1 MNHIYA
7 FLGQSPKIIE
17 IKAKIN
23 KWGLTKLI
31 NFFTP
36 KETINK
42 MKRQPKDWKKKKK
55 TGEFICKQEKL
66 EKTFAK
72 MQATRA

>member
-1 MNHIYA
+1 MNCIYA

-31 NFFTP
+31 NFFTA
-36 KETINK
+36 KKTINK
-42 MKRQPKDWKKKKK
+42 MKRQPKDWR
-55 TGEFICKQEKL
+55 IYL
-66 EKTFAK
+66 
-72 MQATRA
+72 QATRA